1 MSRSRIAFG
10 FLTALGLFVVLY
22 GIVGPVTTGA
32 AFAEVVVDQLGLQK
46 EPETYNKLTMLYA
59 DLESRRGLLLSG
71 LGVLIA
77 LPAAFGLWTT
87 SYDRP

>member
-1 MSRSRIAFG
+1 MGHHSRIAFG

-22 GIVGPVTTGA
+22 GFVGPITTGT
-32 AFAEVVVDQLGLQK
+32 AFAEVVVEQLGLQK
-46 EPETYNKLTMLYA
+46 EPETYSKLTMLYA

-71 LGVLIA
+71 LGLLIA

-87 SYDRP
+87 RP